1 VSAEKGDSPL
11 FSQKKGTAT
20 LGSLALQLGLVATIV
35 TTVGC
40 DRVTKHV
47 ATTELAGRPVRSLLA
62 DTIRLAY
69 VQNTGG
75 FLSLGAD
82 LPEAARTSL
91 FIVATGVLLLALVA
105 YGIRLRWRGWAAFG
119 LALFVAGGVSNWV
132 DRVLHGSVIDFINV
146 GVGPLRT
153 GVFNVADV
161 AIMAGVAVVLVCEF
175 RRPGRHV
182 RKERS

>member
-1 VSAEKGDSPL
+1 MIDSAAFRAFAVP
-11 FSQKKGTAT
+11 
-20 LGSLALQLGLVATIV
+20 LALAATVV

-47 ATTELAGRPVRSLLA
+47 ATAELAGRPVRSLLA
-62 DTIRLAY
+62 DTVRLAY

-82 LPEAARTSL
+82 LPEAARDAL
-91 FIVATGVLLLALVA
+91 FIGATGLLLLALVA

-161 AIMAGVAVVLVCEF
+161 AIMAGVGIVLMSEF
-175 RRPGRHV
+175 TRTSPSRPDPP
-182 RKERS
+182 

>member
-1 VSAEKGDSPL
+1 VPAAV
-11 FSQKKGTAT
+11 GT
-20 LGSLALQLGLVATIV
+20 LALRLGLVATLAA
-35 TTVGC
+35 TVGC

-47 ATTELAGRPVRSLLA
+47 ATAALAGRPARSLLA
-62 DTIRLAY
+62 DTVRLAY
-69 VQNTGG
+69 VQNAGG

-82 LPEAARTSL
+82 LPETLRISL
-91 FIVATGVLLLALVA
+91 FIVATAILLLALVA

-161 AIMAGVAVVLVCEF
+161 AIMTGVGIVLMSEF
-175 RRPGRHV
+175 TRTSRLRSRPP
-182 RKERS
+182 S

>member
-1 VSAEKGDSPL
+1 MPASIDIRAYAVR
-11 FSQKKGTAT
+11 
-20 LGSLALQLGLVATIV
+20 LALAVTVV

-47 ATTELAGRPVRSLLA
+47 ATAELAGRPVRSLLA

-91 FIVATGVLLLALVA
+91 FIVATGLLLLGLVA

-161 AIMAGVAVVLVCEF
+161 AILTGVGIVLISEF
-175 RRPGRHV
+175 TRTSRV
-182 RKERS
+182 RSGPR

>member
-1 VSAEKGDSPL
+1 M
-11 FSQKKGTAT
+11 FST
-20 LGSLALQLGLVATIV
+20 LAVRLALVV
-35 TTVGC
+35 TMVLTVGC

-47 ATTELAGRPVRSLLA
+47 ATSTLAGRPARSLLA
-62 DTIRLAY
+62 DTVRLAY
-69 VQNTGG
+69 VQNAGG

-82 LPEAARTSL
+82 LPLAMRTAV
-91 FIVATGVLLLALVA
+91 FTVATGLLLLALVA
-105 YGIRLRWRGWAAFG
+105 FGIRLRWSGWAAFG

-161 AIMAGVAVVLVCEF
+161 AIMLGVAIVLVCEL
-175 RRPGRHV
+175 RRGRRRV
-182 RKERS
+182 SPA

>member
-1 VSAEKGDSPL
+1 MS
-11 FSQKKGTAT
+11 TT
-20 LGSLALQLGLVATIV
+20 LGTLALHFGLVATIV

-47 ATTELAGRPVRSLLA
+47 ATTALAGRPVRSLLA
-62 DTIRLAY
+62 DTVRLAY
-69 VQNTGG
+69 VQNAGG

-82 LPEAARTSL
+82 LPEAVRTSL
-91 FIVATGVLLLALVA
+91 FIVATGLLLLALVA

-146 GVGPLRT
+146 GIGPLRT
-153 GVFNVADV
+153 GVFNVADM
-161 AIMAGVAVVLVCEF
+161 AIMTGVAMVLFCEF
-175 RRPGRHV
+175 RRSRSHPRRDGRMTD
-182 RKERS
+182 RSGE

>member
-1 VSAEKGDSPL
+1 MRASV
-11 FSQKKGTAT
+11 QT
-20 LGSLALQLGLVATIV
+20 LALHLGLAATIV

-47 ATTELAGRPVRSLLA
+47 ATAALAGRPTRSLLA
-62 DTIRLAY
+62 DTVRLAY
-69 VQNTGG
+69 VQNAGG

-82 LPEAARTSL
+82 LPEKVRVSL
-91 FIVATGVLLLALVA
+91 FVVATAILLLALVA

-161 AIMAGVAVVLVCEF
+161 AIMVGVGIVLISEF
-175 RRPGRHV
+175 TRPSNRVRPGPR
-182 RKERS
+182 

>member
-1 VSAEKGDSPL
+1 MPA
-11 FSQKKGTAT
+11 
-20 LGSLALQLGLVATIV
+20 SLRTFMLHLGLVATIV

-47 ATTELAGRPVRSLLA
+47 ATAALAGRPARSLLA
-62 DTIRLAY
+62 DTVRLAY
-69 VQNTGG
+69 VQNAGG

-82 LPEAARTSL
+82 LPETLRVSL
-91 FIVATGVLLLALVA
+91 FVGATAILLLALVA

-161 AIMAGVAVVLVCEF
+161 AIMLGVGIVLVSEF
-175 RRPGRHV
+175 TRPSNRVRPGPR
-182 RKERS
+182 

>member
-1 VSAEKGDSPL
+1 VPL
-11 FSQKKGTAT
+11 RAFGVP
-20 LGSLALQLGLVATIV
+20 LALMATMIA
-35 TTVGC
+35 TVGC

-47 ATTELAGRPVRSLLA
+47 ATTELAGRPVRSLLS

-75 FLSLGAD
+75 FLSLGAE
-82 LPEAARTSL
+82 LPEAARTSV
-91 FIVATGVLLLALVA
+91 FIVATGLLLLALVA

-132 DRVLHGSVIDFINV
+132 DRVLHGSVIDFINI

-161 AIMAGVAVVLVCEF
+161 AIMLGVGIVLISEF
-175 RRPGRHV
+175 SRPSNRV
-182 RKERS
+182 RSGPR

>member
-1 VSAEKGDSPL
+1 MVIS
-11 FSQKKGTAT
+11 T
-20 LGSLALQLGLVATIV
+20 LAVRLALVATMV

-47 ATTELAGRPVRSLLA
+47 ATSTLAGRPARSMLA
-62 DTIRLAY
+62 DTVRLAY
-69 VQNTGG
+69 VQNAGG

-82 LPEAARTSL
+82 LPLAARTVM
-91 FIVATGVLLLALVA
+91 FTVTPGILLLALVA
-105 YGIRLRWRGWAAFG
+105 FGIRLRWTGWPAFG

-161 AIMAGVAVVLVCEF
+161 AIMVGVAIVLGFELRRGR
-175 RRPGRHV
+175 RRP
-182 RKERS
+182 SAA

>member
-1 VSAEKGDSPL
+1 MTVPAAIRAFAVP
-11 FSQKKGTAT
+11 F
-20 LGSLALQLGLVATIV
+20 ALVVTVV

-47 ATTELAGRPVRSLLA
+47 ATAELAGRPVRSLLA

-82 LPEAARTSL
+82 LPEAARTVL
-91 FIVATGVLLLALVA
+91 FIGATGLLLLALVA

-161 AIMAGVAVVLVCEF
+161 AIMVGVGIVLMSEF
-175 RRPGRHV
+175 TRTPRSPSGRR
-182 RKERS
+182 

>member
-1 VSAEKGDSPL
+1 MMQPAVIRSIAVR
-11 FSQKKGTAT
+11 
-20 LGSLALQLGLVATIV
+20 LALVATIAA
-35 TTVGC
+35 TIGC

-47 ATTELAGRPVRSLLA
+47 ATAELVGRPMRSLLA

-82 LPEAARTSL
+82 LPEAARTLL

-105 YGIRLRWRGWAAFG
+105 YGVRLRWRGWAAFG

-161 AIMAGVAVVLVCEF
+161 AIVCGVAIVLLSEF
-175 RRPGRHV
+175 TRTSRL
-182 RKERS
+182 RSTPR

>member
-1 VSAEKGDSPL
+1 VLRTALVPL
-11 FSQKKGTAT
+11 A
-20 LGSLALQLGLVATIV
+20 LVATV
-35 TTVGC
+35 VMTVGC

-47 ATTELAGRPVRSLLA
+47 ATAELAGRPGLSLLA

-69 VQNTGG
+69 VQNEGG

-82 LPEAARTSL
+82 LPETVRTFL

-132 DRVLHGSVIDFINV
+132 DRVLHGSVIDFINI

-161 AIMAGVAVVLVCEF
+161 AIMVGVAIVLMSEF
-175 RRPGRHV
+175 TRTSRLRARPR
-182 RKERS
+182 